1 MEKSCA
7 PNKVILR
14 KIDVGNEDWKRSEAG
29 IMTKNEAQKLEHKG
43 SVLVVGSNIDYVK
56 VGDVIHHGMHSGTV
70 FACSSFD
77 EKNEDEALVALNDY
91 EILLVER
98 K

>member
-14 KIDVGNEDWKRSEAG
+14 KIDVGNEDWKKSEAG
-29 IMTKNEAQKLEHKG
+29 IMTKNEAQKLESKG
-43 SVLVVGSNIDYVK
+43 EVLVVGTGIDYVK
-56 VGDVIHHGMHSGTV
+56 VGDIVHHGLHSGTV
-70 FACSSFD
+70 FACSSFT
-77 EKNEDEALVALNDY
+77 EKKEDEALLALNDY